1 MSTSYRPVNWANE
14 FISSDKLNQMA
25 ANDQYLFERTPTV
38 YYNSS
43 GVSKRTGGMKIMSG
57 TVIFPIN
64 KRVSTL
70 TKEVHFGSFFS
81 QGCRP
86 VVTTGMCMTS
96 GGRYNI
102 TVASL
107 GNNSALPDH
116 RGVRFRVIANP
127 MNSKDNKVLHKVVV
141 SWTAVGY

>member
-1 MSTSYRPVNWANE
+1 MSTSYRPTTWGDE
-14 FISSDKLNQMA
+14 YISADKLNQMA

-38 YYNSS
+38 YYNAN
-43 GVSKRTGGMKIMSG
+43 GVSKRTGGMKIAAG
-57 TVIFPIN
+57 QLIVPAN
-64 KRVSTL
+64 KKISAVHR
-70 TKEVHFGSFFS
+70 EYHFGSFFS

-96 GGRYNI
+96 GGRYHI
-102 TVASL
+102 TIAGL

-127 MNSKDNKVLHKVVV
+127 LNSKDNKILHRVVV
-141 SWTAVGY
+141 SWIAVGW

>member
-1 MSTSYRPVNWANE
+1 MSTQYKPVQWGNE
-14 FISSDKLNQMA
+14 YISSDKLNAMA

-38 YYNSS
+38 YYSAN
-43 GVSKRTGGMKIMSG
+43 GVSKRTGGMKILSG
-57 TVIFPIN
+57 QLLIPANRKISTV
-64 KRVSTL
+64 S
-70 TKEVHFGSFFS
+70 KEYHFGSFFS

-96 GGRYNI
+96 GGRYHI
-102 TVASL
+102 TIAGL

-127 MNSKDNKVLHKVVV
+127 MNPKENKVMHKVVV
-141 SWTAVGY
+141 SFTAVGY